1 MAQSTKE
8 LLIKKNKKNI
18 SLLNKVIFGLCP
30 NCASTTIFKH
40 YIKLLHVCPHCG
52 YVINFQKIGDGAAWF
67 TMLAV
72 SIIVGIGVFIL
83 EINFQPKLWVHVIIW
98 FPIIFILSFLI
109 LSPFKA
115 LILCISNYNNRYNNE

>member
-18 SLLNKVIFGLCP
+18 SLLNKVIYGLCP
-30 NCASTTIFKH
+30 NCASSPIFKN
-40 YIKLLHVCPHCG
+40 YIKLLRVCPNCG

-83 EINFQPKLWVHVIIW
+83 EINFQPKLWVHVVIW
-98 FPIIFILSFLI
+98 FPVTFILSFII
-109 LSPFKA
+109 LRPFKA
-115 LILCISNYNNRYNNE
+115 LLLCVSNINNR